1 MQRRDKSIAAANVR
15 NITWGQRSTFQNGAS
30 ILHAIL
36 RSNFLL
42 FRINIVEKVFHSA
55 YGFITFAAK
64 LTLLINQANAMS
76 DQDIF
81 GVKRSMQTAQG
92 QVEYYSLKELEA
104 QGFAISKL
112 PFSIRILV
120 ENALRNFDGLRIT
133 EDNVR
138 TILGW
143 TPEQSDKDV
152 PFMPARVLLQD
163 FTGVPCVVDLAS
175 LRAEAA
181 RKGKDVDK
189 INPLI
194 PVDLVI
200 DHSVQV
206 EYYGSQSSLD
216 KNVAL
221 EYERNAERY
230 QLLKWAQKS
239 FRNFTAVPPGMGI
252 CHQVNL
258 EYLSKAVLVRD
269 GVAFPD
275 SCFGTDSHTPMVNG
289 IGVVAWGVGGIEAEA
304 AMLGQ
309 PSYFI
314 LPEVVGLKLTGNLPA
329 GATATDLVLAITE
342 LLRNEKVVGKFV
354 EVFGDGLDRLPV
366 TDRATISNMSPEFGC
381 TITYFPIDE
390 QTTEYMRRTA
400 REDAHIE
407 LVEQYCKE
415 NMLWRTGKESIAYSR
430 EVVLDLNSIE
440 PAVAGPKRPQDR
452 ILLRDLDRSVRSIL
466 ADTFSRAYVPT
477 GGERQASAA
486 VHPEEGMLRSVT
498 VSQGDV
504 RYELSDASVVIAAIT
519 SCTNTSN
526 PTVMLGAG
534 LVAKKAVE
542 RGLDV
547 KPWVKT
553 SLAPGSRV
561 VTEYLRNSGLL
572 EYLEALKFHV
582 VGYGCTTCI
591 GNSGALP
598 NHIAEAIDSRDLVVA
613 SVLSGNRNFEAR
625 VHPQVKMNFLASP
638 MLVVVYALTGRVD
651 IDLYN
656 EPVGTDSNGEP
667 VYLQDIWPSD
677 EEIAEVRN
685 AVLNPEDFRRNYST
699 IFDGDKD
706 WQDLDAPEGKVFE
719 WDPASTYVKE
729 APFFQDISETVAEP
743 EDIIG
748 GKVLLLLGD
757 SITTDHIS
765 PAGSFRPDSPAG
777 KYLVARGVE
786 RRDFNSYGARRGN
799 HEVMMRGTFANVRIK
814 NLLAKQEGG
823 FTTFLPTGE
832 EMTIF
837 EASERYVEAGTPLAV
852 IGGKE
857 YGSGSSRDWAAK
869 GPNLL
874 GVKFVIAESYERIHR
889 SNLVGMGI
897 LPLEFTNG
905 ETAASLGLTGRETY
919 SVLGVSQGLRP
930 QQTLQVEV
938 VSEDGTKLML
948 STRSRLDSEIEIAY
962 FKNGG
967 ILHYVLRQFLKA

>member
-1 MQRRDKSIAAANVR
+1 
-15 NITWGQRSTFQNGAS
+15 
-30 ILHAIL
+30 
-36 RSNFLL
+36 
-42 FRINIVEKVFHSA
+42 
-55 YGFITFAAK
+55 
-64 LTLLINQANAMS
+64 MS
-76 DQDIF
+76 KQDLF
-81 GVKRSMQTAQG
+81 GVRRALNTASG
-92 QVEYYSLKELEA
+92 KVEFYSLKAMEE
-104 QGFAISKL
+104 QGFPISKL

-120 ENALRNFDGLRIT
+120 ENALRNYDGLRVT

-143 TPEQSDKDV
+143 NPTPSDKDI

-181 RKGKDVDK
+181 RKGKDVTK

-206 EYYGSQSSLD
+206 EYFGSSGSLG

-230 QLLKWAQKS
+230 QLLKWAQKA
-239 FRNFTAVPPGMGI
+239 FNNFTAVPPGMGI

-258 EYLSKAVLVRD
+258 EYLSKTVLVRD

-289 IGVVAWGVGGIEAEA
+289 LGVVAWGVGGIEAEA

-314 LPEVVGLKLTGNLPA
+314 MPEVIGLKLTGHLPA

-342 LLRNEKVVGKFV
+342 LLRKEKVVGKFV
-354 EVFGDGLDRLPV
+354 EVFGDGCDRLSV

-381 TITYFPIDE
+381 TITYFPIDD
-390 QTTEYMRRTA
+390 QTLDYMRRTA
-400 REDAHIE
+400 RPEDHVQT
-407 LVEQYCKE
+407 VEQYCKE
-415 NMLWRTGKESIAYSR
+415 NLLWRTGKEDIAYTR
-430 EVVLDLNSIE
+430 ELTLDLGSIE

-452 ILLRDLDRSVRSIL
+452 ILLKNLDKTVRNIMAESFDRAHVPVADRFAL
-466 ADTFSRAYVPT
+466 ATAENKPGSMRAT
-477 GGERQASAA
+477 TIQNGE
-486 VHPEEGMLRSVT
+486 M
-498 VSQGDV
+498 
-504 RYELSDASVVIAAIT
+504 RYELSDGAVVIAAIT

-526 PTVMLGAG
+526 PSVMLGAG

-542 RGLDV
+542 LGLDI
-547 KPWVKT
+547 KPWVKP

-561 VTEYLRNSGLL
+561 VTEYLKKAGLL
-572 EYLEALKFHV
+572 EYMEALKFHV

-598 NHIAEAIDSRDLVVA
+598 PHIAKAIDEKDLVVA

-638 MLVVVYALTGRVD
+638 MLVVIYALTGRVD
-651 IDLYN
+651 IDLYH
-656 EPVGTDSNGEP
+656 EPVGTDANGEP
-667 VYLQDIWPSD
+667 VYLADLWPSD
-677 EEIAEVRN
+677 EEIAAVRN
-685 AVLNPEDFRRNYST
+685 AVLDPEDYRSNYST
-699 IFDGDKD
+699 VFDGDAE
-706 WQDLDAPEGKVFE
+706 WQALQAPEGQVFQ
-719 WDPASTYVKE
+719 WDAQSTYVKE
-729 APFFQDISETVAEP
+729 APFFQNISMDVNAPQNISGART
-743 EDIIG
+743 
-748 GKVLLLLGD
+748 LLHLGD

-765 PAGSFRPDSPAG
+765 PAGSFKPETPAG
-777 KYLVARGVE
+777 QYLVERGVA
-786 RRDFNSYGARRGN
+786 RQDFNSYGARRGN

-814 NLLAKQEGG
+814 NLLSSKEGG
-823 FTTFLPTGE
+823 FTTYLPTGE
-832 EMTIF
+832 EMTVF
-837 EASERYVEAGTPLAV
+837 EASSRYQEAGIPLV
-852 IGGKE
+852 VLGGKE

-874 GVKFVIAESYERIHR
+874 GVKVVIAESYERIHR

-897 LPLEFTNG
+897 LPLEYLPGT
-905 ETAASLGLTGRETY
+905 TAASLGLTGKETFHVHGI
-919 SVLGVSQGLRP
+919 SEGLIP
-930 QQTLQVEV
+930 QQKLEV
-938 VSEDGTKLML
+938 TAVREDGSQFTF
-948 STRSRLDSEIEIAY
+948 TTQSRLDSQIEVEY
-962 FKNGG
+962 YSNGG
-967 ILHYVLRQFLKA
+967 ILHYVLRQFLRDM